1 MRSNQKEASGVM
13 LDMDILVSS
22 PGVLNMYLVDNT
34 EQSRG
39 SQLENSLE
47 VDIQHIKSLFK
58 NTCDL

>member
-1 MRSNQKEASGVM
+1 M